1 MNKRKNNYLTL
12 LLFLTLVSLISLVS
26 DKETMGFY
34 QLSALSF
41 SLLSSISLPA
51 IDSSIAII
59 AISILSVIAVAL
71 IVIRLLRRTKKING
85 ENNDGQ
91 EILAKTETQ
100 EQTIDKASVADIV
113 KQEQQTQL
121 MDSRLAQYVRDAR
134 AASLSDEIIL
144 GKLREAGWPEETIK
158 QAL

>member
-1 MNKRKNNYLTL
+1 MTRRGHPRR
-12 LLFLTLVSLISLVS
+12 V
-26 DKETMGFY
+26 
-34 QLSALSF
+34 
-41 SLLSSISLPA
+41 PA
-51 IDSSIAII
+51 
-59 AISILSVIAVAL
+59 V
-71 IVIRLLRRTKKING
+71 RLLRRTKKING

-100 EQTIDKASVADIV
+100 EKIISKSSISDIT
-113 KQEQQTQL
+113 KQESLTQS